1 MHLIFR
7 KSGKI
12 LKHLFNCCGIFFLLL
27 IFIYPAQYLHPEEKK
42 ETQRGSASI
51 KDEAPEAIFQTQLSD
66 ADVDLYMLGS
76 WDSSFTGSVGYD
88 LSSGEYIS
96 APFPQ
101 MTPGLVF
108 TQVPDLT
115 ISLWLMDRYFFEATI
130 KEDSTQNTFLLGYEG
145 KDDEFVQSVLVG
157 NTQID
162 IEDYSFLTISSIPN
176 NSLGASAAFKTEN
189 TWHELMV
196 RYDPAEIAVKEFIG
210 NNEVNRQTLLPT
222 DYYRGRLFILPDTD
236 FENIEV
242 YIENDDGSFTGS
254 DGRRYKK
261 AENTEAVISSDDGT
275 VLFSPPLE
283 SRALVYYTK
292 NGFPIGNTSIG
303 KGALC
308 AVDGDGTPVPSG
320 GTVDFSWV
328 LGDYPML
335 SYDLTDDWQVT
346 VNGKDALLI
355 YNRGE
360 YSPFESLSYYQSEA
374 MLPDDRS
381 KINFGISSKSS
392 DSDVIDEKLKFRI
405 EPEYN
410 LINIYVNANGVR
422 DMYNRYPLSGKFLN
436 PVYGLSK
443 KTVPGSFVKELR
455 LETLTPVSSFSLD
468 PDIVPGS
475 VTVKR
480 NGYAES
486 MYDIDYAS
494 GIITFRTYIHPNDR
508 IKITYKTSYI
518 DTEGGDLLFATGNR
532 FFLGDYMTAELAFGI
547 KWNVLQNQYSRYPE
561 QYKGSLLTTGGLEYT
576 RENFNLALDTG
587 VSITSPDTTG
597 ILRLFDMQQS
607 GITMRLGGS
616 YIFPSS
622 VPEDIIS
629 IGSFPAVR
637 GNRGKLIYKD
647 YYSYSVGSASLNNYT
662 WNVPDSQVYSYG
674 TGNPPGPYTAKASN
688 DGIQG
693 EILVMDM
700 DVDDDE
706 WAGAQVPLRKYSENQ
721 DLSGAESISFKIK
734 CEDVS
739 DGKLYIQ
746 IGTVSEDLDGD
757 GILDSENSIYSE
769 GFPFNDTGNSA
780 VLLVGG
786 IGGSTTRGNGS
797 IDSEDNDL
805 NRVLDREDSKNI
817 VSQDIDDSLLGY
829 AITFSDISSLGNWIK
844 INHNF
849 TTEEKKL
856 LTQSSA
862 VRFIYVNESGAA
874 VTGRILI
881 GELFI
886 ESSPFSAE
894 ASASAYAKEVYERYS
909 SGEAPP
915 ETLVKAYP
923 EVEDIFF
930 SDFDITSTQK
940 VLESGWSGTG
950 YTLTGFSSPVP
961 YDMYRKLA
969 GYIRIPELGTPS
981 PAEFTISYTDTSG
994 RGITAIF
1001 TTEPFNAWRKFEI
1014 DLDKKRVSIDGEDMD
1029 GSVKVTS
1036 TDKGLSMLKITS
1048 DSDAGKLYLD
1058 EVHLTDPKISLSG
1071 AVATRYEQYFPGTLL
1086 SAGGVSIISDLTLKE
1101 DFLHAREDFSSDL
1114 SENTDASNTRTKTT
1128 VKTGILNS
1136 DLETNL
1142 DFSWVEP
1149 EFYSVIDH
1157 SYTSPLGTDFLTF
1170 TDYYS
1175 ESKDEWSLTFS
1186 KRNELKA
1193 ETGETGYF
1201 SASAESYLLYSD
1213 LSQRWDFGYKSD
1225 TYGRISGTSDLS
1237 LIKIS
1242 SGYTTEDSWYMEN
1255 WFNSFSLLAADN
1267 SDKWPDRTIEAENS
1281 ITFRGE
1287 SSGTDILVKNG
1298 TQSSGEDE
1306 DRSQTSTGMLQ
1317 LQFPF
1322 YKKSINGW
1330 DITPGYSRS
1339 FSYTNRD
1346 APESSFLDDTALW
1359 FSDFSR
1365 QSYFF
1370 TGIPF
1375 AEFFSDGFEGTFED
1389 KSSYLSKSTYT
1400 PAAFIKLARG
1410 RRQSISDLYAPSELG
1425 FRYSKDF
1432 TKNEDT
1438 FVNIYR
1444 ITGEYTARAVN
1455 MFGSTGIEPVF
1466 DFYRTDE
1473 FITRLSVTASSTDT
1487 PVPQDREYAI
1497 GNSLYFSGHKDTEF
1511 IIDNKFRYVYSHS
1524 EDMKYFYDDLSASY
1538 IWIRRPKERIYMKY
1552 LAEEKDDPAYFS
1564 HTESLIYSTAPE
1576 STLSEINYWS
1586 ILLTHESALVFPE
1599 KGNFK
1604 AVLSIGMEKH
1614 KIYDYVSDEKNIYLL
1629 GIQAGVF
1636 GKVMF

>member
-1 MHLIFR
+1 MHVKFR
-7 KSGKI
+7 KSGKK
-12 LKHLFNCCGIFFLLL
+12 LKYIFNCYGLFFLLL
-27 IFIYPAQYLHPEEKK
+27 IFISPTQYLHPEDKK

-51 KDEAPEAIFQTQLSD
+51 KDEAPEAIFQTQLND

-76 WDSSFTGSVGYD
+76 WDSSFTGSIGYD

-101 MTPGLVF
+101 MTPGLAF

-145 KDDEFVQSVLVG
+145 KDDEFVQSVLIG
-157 NTQID
+157 NTKID

-196 RYDPAEIAVKEFIG
+196 RYDPAELAVKEFIG
-210 NNEVNRQTLLPT
+210 KNEVNRQTFQPT
-222 DYYRGRLFILPDTD
+222 DYFRGRLFILPDTD

-242 YIENDDGSFTGS
+242 YIENDDGSYTGD

-261 AENTEAVISSDDGT
+261 ADNTEAVISSDDGT
-275 VLFSPPLE
+275 VLFNPPLE

-292 NGFPIGNTSIG
+292 NGFPVGDNAIG
-303 KGALC
+303 KEALC
-308 AVDGDGTPVPSG
+308 EVDAGGTGTPDPSL
-320 GTVDFSWV
+320 GTRDFYWG
-328 LGDYPML
+328 LTGYPATGYNMAEKKI
-335 SYDLTDDWQVT
+335 TI
-346 VNGKDALLI
+346 NGKDALLI

-374 MLPDDRS
+374 LLPDDRS

-405 EPEYN
+405 EPEDN
-410 LINIYVNANGVR
+410 LVNVYVNANGVR
-422 DMYNRYPLSGKFLN
+422 DMYNRYPLFGKFLN
-436 PVYGLSK
+436 PVYGISK

-455 LETLTPVSSFSLD
+455 LETLSPVSSFMLD

-494 GIITFRTYIHPNDR
+494 GIITFKTYIHPNDR
-508 IKITYKTSYI
+508 IKVTYRTSYL

-622 VPEDIIS
+622 VPEDNSS
-629 IGSFPAVR
+629 IDSFPAER
-637 GNRGKLIYKD
+637 GNRGKLIFKD
-647 YYSYSVGSASLNNYT
+647 YYSYSLGSASLNNYT
-662 WNVPDSQVYSYG
+662 WNVPGSQIYNYG
-674 TGNPPGPYTAKASN
+674 TGNPPGPYTAKASS

-700 DVDDDE
+700 EVPNGD

-721 DLSGAESISFKIK
+721 DLSSAESISFKIK

-746 IGTVSEDLDGD
+746 IGTVNEDLDGD
-757 GILDSENSIYSE
+757 GILDSENSIYSD

-797 IDSEDNDL
+797 LDSEDNDL
-805 NRVLDREDSKNI
+805 NKVLDREDSKNI
-817 VSQDIDDSLLGY
+817 VTKDLDDIIVEFASF
-829 AITFSDISSLGNWIK
+829 TDIASSGKWIK
-844 INHNF
+844 INYNF
-849 TTEEKKL
+849 TSAEKKL

-862 VRFIYVNESGAA
+862 VRFIYVNESVPN

-886 ESSPFSAE
+886 ESSPFSAV
-894 ASASAYAKEVYERYS
+894 AATSAYAKEVYERYAFD
-909 SGEAPP
+909 EEPP
-915 ETLVKAYP
+915 EVLVKAYP

-969 GYIRIPELGTPS
+969 GYIRL
-981 PAEFTISYTDTSG
+981 PAPVASNSEFTISYTDTAG
-994 RGITAIF
+994 RGIKATF
-1001 TTEPFNAWRKFEI
+1001 TTDPFNDWRKFEI
-1014 DLDKKRVSIDGEDMD
+1014 DLDRKRIYLAGVDMK

-1048 DSDAGKLYLD
+1048 DSDGGKLYLD

-1071 AVATRYEQYFPGTLL
+1071 AVATRYEQFFPGTLI
-1086 SAGGVSIISDLTLKE
+1086 SARGVSIISDLTLKE
-1101 DFLHAREDFSSDL
+1101 DFLHAREDFSTDL
-1114 SENTDASNTRTKTT
+1114 SENTDANNTRTKTT

-1170 TDYYS
+1170 SDYYS
-1175 ESKDEWSLTFS
+1175 ESKDEWNLSFS

-1193 ETGETGYF
+1193 KSGDTGYI

-1213 LSQRWDFGYKSD
+1213 LSQRWDFKYESD
-1225 TYGRISGTSDLS
+1225 TYGRISGSSDLS

-1242 SGYTTEDSWYMEN
+1242 SGYTTKDSWYMEN
-1255 WFNSFSLLAADN
+1255 WLNSFSLLAADN
-1267 SDKWPDRTIEAENS
+1267 SDKWPDRSIEAENN
-1281 ITFRGE
+1281 ITFKGE
-1287 SSGTDILVKNG
+1287 SSGTDILIKNG
-1298 TQSSGEDE
+1298 TQSSGEEE

-1317 LQFPF
+1317 LQFPI
-1322 YKKSINGW
+1322 YKKSIDGW
-1330 DITPGYSRS
+1330 EITPGYSRS

-1359 FSDFSR
+1359 FSDFAG
-1365 QSYFF
+1365 QSYFY

-1375 AEFFSDGFEGTFED
+1375 AEFFSDGFEAAFED

-1400 PAAFIKLARG
+1400 PAAFIKLTRG
-1410 RRQSISDLYAPSELG
+1410 RRQRISDLYAPSELG

-1444 ITGEYTARAVN
+1444 ITGEYTARAIN

-1524 EDMKYFYDDLSASY
+1524 EDMKYFYDDASASY
-1538 IWIRRPKERIYMKY
+1538 IWIRRPKERIQIKY

-1564 HTESLIYSTAPE
+1564 HTESVIYSTAPE

-1629 GIQAGVF
+1629 GIQAGIF